1 MLLYSANFALLL
13 SHLYGWILKWFY
25 RPKAYRKQFR
35 QLFPAQR
42 SVGALYLLQV
52 LEVPYLLQ
60 IGDADA
66 LLYVNAFT
74 LLVFSMQMLVMCE
87 GYFFPEVKHRVR
99 DYLVFLPAV
108 LIVLPLLLQA
118 LHVITLPPGH
128 RPWVFGLVTV
138 LFVFYFGL
146 TLRMAARIRRAAREI
161 NEAVYA
167 DSSDFPV
174 RFAYYIQWLPSIV
187 CLLLIA
193 NFYADDAVV
202 KAVRDIVFV
211 FLNIWFCIFTL
222 NPWRKVFTPREE
234 EIMEQM
240 RQENGFRLTEERC
253 EELRC
258 QLDELLI
265 RDHVF
270 IEPHITL
277 DTLTHRLGTNA
288 NYLSEVIRRSGY
300 QSFYD
305 MICQHR
311 VRHAISLIYQ
321 HPDEKMLVIAERC
334 GFTSQASMAKA
345 FKAQGKEPPSRYR
358 RHR

>member
-1 MLLYSANFALLL
+1 
-13 SHLYGWILKWFY
+13 
-25 RPKAYRKQFR
+25 
-35 QLFPAQR
+35 
-42 SVGALYLLQV
+42 
-52 LEVPYLLQ
+52 
-60 IGDADA
+60 
-66 LLYVNAFT
+66 
-74 LLVFSMQMLVMCE
+74 
-87 GYFFPEVKHRVR
+87 
-99 DYLVFLPAV
+99 
-108 LIVLPLLLQA
+108 
-118 LHVITLPPGH
+118 
-128 RPWVFGLVTV
+128 
-138 LFVFYFGL
+138 
-146 TLRMAARIRRAAREI
+146 
-161 NEAVYA
+161 
-167 DSSDFPV
+167 
-174 RFAYYIQWLPSIV
+174 
-187 CLLLIA
+187 
-193 NFYADDAVV
+193 
-202 KAVRDIVFV
+202 
-211 FLNIWFCIFTL
+211 
-222 NPWRKVFTPREE
+222 
-234 EIMEQM
+234 MEQM